1 MAHEAPITS
10 VSWSTRMVKVWASQ
24 GQSLKCRLRSLE
36 LEELDPP
43 NLFLSFMQRGR
54 VTPRVIQL
62 KDLRVT

>member
-24 GQSLKCRLRSLE
+24 GQRLRSLE
-36 LEELDPP
+36 QEELDPP
-43 NLFLSFMQRGR
+43 NLFLSFMQGGR

-62 KDLRVT
+62 RDLRVS